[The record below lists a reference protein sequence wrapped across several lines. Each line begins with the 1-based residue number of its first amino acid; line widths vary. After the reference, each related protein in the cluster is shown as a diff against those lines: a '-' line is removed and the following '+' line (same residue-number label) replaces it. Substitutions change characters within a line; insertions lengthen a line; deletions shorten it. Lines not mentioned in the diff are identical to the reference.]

1 MALLR
6 PKWVHVMVSEQE
18 RTAWQAQAGA
28 AGLTLADL
36 IRKRLGD
43 AKEVGREPIR
53 RRAARRADP
62 ALLAALGRIGSNLN
76 QVARWANTYK
86 DKAEAVQVLAA
97 LVAIEQ
103 LLARQVRGTAPPAD
117 EEAGDAG

>member
-1 MALLR
+1 MAELR
-6 PKWVHVMVSEQE
+6 PKWVHVKVNEQE

-103 LLARQVRGTAPPAD
+103 LLARQVRGAAPPAN